1 MKQPDFN
8 QVVDRH
14 HTSSVKWDFMG
25 HYLQLHETDL
35 LPMWVS
41 DFDFPCP
48 PAVQQALH
56 TRVDHGVF
64 GYSERDEDYYRAAIE
79 WFAQR
84 HQLLLERQWFTSIEG
99 VVPGIALL
107 IQMLS
112 QTR

>member
-41 DFDFPCP
+41 DL
-48 PAVQQALH
+48 PAC
-56 TRVDHGVF
+56 
-64 GYSERDEDYYRAAIE
+64 SAAGAAYACRSWRI
-79 WFAQR
+79 W
-84 HQLLLERQWFTSIEG
+84 L
-99 VVPGIALL
+99 
-107 IQMLS
+107 
-112 QTR
+112 